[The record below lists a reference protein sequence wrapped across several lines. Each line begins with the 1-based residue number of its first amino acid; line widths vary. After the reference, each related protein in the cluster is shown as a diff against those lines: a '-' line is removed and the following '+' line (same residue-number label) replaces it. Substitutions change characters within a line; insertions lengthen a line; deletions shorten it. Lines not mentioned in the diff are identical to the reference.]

1 MSGSFGSL
9 AVCTRV
15 KILCIKAQPYVTVV
29 CTEHDSQSDCVDYMS
44 RMQDSALKSQAL
56 GRIDQEGVVPDFL
69 EGIAY
74 KSNQV
79 VSIAAVFTSADKVE
93 KDSQTGGSSS
103 SDPMQHCNGFGN
115 KWFFNQVRD
124 SVKTARIKLINKGNK
139 GKGTVEGRF
148 VLPLKDYLFRHD
160 QGSFWMASYRIPQP
174 IGRIMGTLLDS
185 TMMFR
190 LATALPWL
198 FPKTSIVLQDFIIPR
213 GNVKDFYQGMQ
224 KQLQVWPVW
233 LLPMRNIP
241 SEKSIFASP
250 KGLNGEHLCNVGAYG
265 IPGNKYNFIPDNI
278 KLEDLLFKHNGRKV
292 YYSHAFYPRE
302 FFYDKLYDGLKYFS
316 IRNKYCSDGALPEI
330 FDKIITKNGKL

>member
-1 MSGSFGSL
+1 MEHNS
-9 AVCTRV
+9 
-15 KILCIKAQPYVTVV
+15 QP
-29 CTEHDSQSDCVDYMS
+29 DCVDYMS
-44 RMQDSALKSQAL
+44 SIQDIAIKSQTL
-56 GRIDQEGVVPDFL
+56 GRIDQKGVVPDFL

-74 KSNQV
+74 KRNQV
-79 VSIAAVFTSADKVE
+79 VSVAAVFTSANEVE
-93 KDSQTGGSSS
+93 GGLQAGSCNG
-103 SDPMQHCNGFGN
+103 PMQHCNGFGN

-124 SVKTARIKLINKGNK
+124 SVKAARFRLKNKDNRD
-139 GKGTVEGRF
+139 KGTVEGRF

-160 QGSFWMASYRIPQP
+160 QGSFWMASYRIPQM
-174 IGRIMGTLLDS
+174 IGRVMGTLLDS

-278 KLEDLLFKHNGRKV
+278 KLEDLLYEHNGRKV
-292 YYSHAFYPRE
+292 YYSHAFYHRD
-302 FFYDKLYDGLKYFS
+302 FFYEKLYDGQRYFS
-316 IRNKYCSDGALPEI
+316 IRKKYCTDGALPEI
-330 FDKIITKNGKL
+330 FDKIITKDGKL